1 MKSFGVKEAKTKYMQ
16 KKRDHNYEL
25 APLITNVPLFNP
37 KILLEIGNQDF
48 VHKTINNV
56 IQAMKTKIQVL
67 ENAIF
72 NEDQLVVDEI
82 SHWMKG
88 SLGTC
93 GLYHVA
99 YIASEINVA
108 CKKNCSSQELE
119 LYNQLKTDWCQTQTV
134 IKNYF
139 SGLNQ

>member
-1 MKSFGVKEAKTKYMQ
+1 MQ
-16 KKRDHNYEL
+16 KKKHNYESV
-25 APLITNVPLFNP
+25 PLITNLPLFDP
-37 KILLEIGNQDF
+37 KILLEIGNHDF
-48 VHKTINNV
+48 VHKTMNNV

-72 NEDQLVVDEI
+72 NEDRLIVHEI

-88 SLGTC
+88 SLGIC

-108 CKKNCSSQELE
+108 SKKNCSSQELE
-119 LYNQLKTDWCQTQTV
+119 LYNQLTTDWCRTQTV

-139 SGLNQ
+139 SALDQ